1 MAEQSGGEKSL
12 PASAMKRQRQ
22 RDKGNVSKSQDLS
35 AAATLLASLLALRW
49 FGPASFNAMLDATRH
64 YLSEASVIP
73 VTAESVQHLAFDMS
87 VRLGACCLP
96 IILFILLGGTVVN
109 IVQVGFLFTG
119 QTLIPKFDRL
129 NPITGLQ
136 KFVSLRSLVEL
147 VKSVLK
153 LTLVTYI
160 VWGAFRDRWQD
171 LFLLMHQS
179 PMAITLTISA
189 LVYDA
194 WLRVVIAMLIL
205 GILDYGYQRWQYEQ
219 DLRMTVQEARE
230 EAKEMEGDPR
240 LKQRVRQIQRQMA
253 MQRMMKDVPK
263 ADVIITN
270 PTTYA
275 VALRYN
281 VAEMAAPVVV
291 AKGARLVAQRIR
303 ELAIMHDVP
312 IVEKPEL
319 ARAMFRTVEI
329 GSTIPENLFR
339 AVAEVLAFVYRV
351 DRREE
356 KIREREQSREPAAVA
371 V

>member
-1 MAEQSGGEKSL
+1 VNSI
-12 PASAMKRQRQ
+12 PI
-22 RDKGNVSKSQDLS
+22 
-35 AAATLLASLLALRW
+35 
-49 FGPASFNAMLDATRH
+49 DAGT
-64 YLSEASVIP
+64 I
-73 VTAESVQHLAFDMS
+73 QWLAFDMS
-87 VRLGACCLP
+87 IRLAVCVAP
-96 IILFILLGGTVVN
+96 IILFILLGGTLIN

-119 QTLIPKFDRL
+119 QPLMPKFERL

-147 VKSVLK
+147 VKSILK

-160 VWGAFRDRWQD
+160 VWGAFRDRWQE
-171 LFLLMHQS
+171 LFLLMHMT
-179 PMAITLTISA
+179 PLGITLSISS

-219 DLRMTVQEARE
+219 DLRMTMQEARE

-281 VAEMAAPVVV
+281 VGEMAAPVVI

-303 ELAIMHDVP
+303 DLAVLHDVP

-319 ARAMFRTVEI
+319 ARALFRTIEV
-329 GSTIPENLFR
+329 GGTIPENLFR

-356 KIREREQSREPAAVA
+356 KLRERAQAQEPAAEA